1 VLDWLVDYV
10 ELWACDIGCDVRSA
24 IWADF
29 GCRLSFGQITS
40 GTRSFRARAIWGR
53 FGALARFAARRGRSA
68 KAGQCSLGFGLPLGP
83 AKSFRRRRI
92 PARRF
97 GVLAGFLLPP
107 RQFECDHG
115 IASLFVK
122 FGQLCCCVRTCFR
135 LADARL
141 DLPPVCHCRA
151 L

>member
-1 VLDWLVDYV
+1 M
-10 ELWACDIGCDVRSA
+10 
-24 IWADF
+24 
-29 GCRLSFGQITS
+29 
-40 GTRSFRARAIWGR
+40 WGR
-53 FGALARFAARRGRSA
+53 FGALACFAARRGRST

-97 GVLAGFLLPP
+97 GVLTGFLLPP
-107 RQFECDHG
+107 RQFECHHG

-122 FGQLCCCVRTCFR
+122 FGQLRCCVRTCFR